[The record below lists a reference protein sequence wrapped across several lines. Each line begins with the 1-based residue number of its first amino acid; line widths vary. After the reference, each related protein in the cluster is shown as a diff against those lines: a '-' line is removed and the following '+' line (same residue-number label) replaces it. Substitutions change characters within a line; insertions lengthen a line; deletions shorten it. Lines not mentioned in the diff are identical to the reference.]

1 MAWPDIVGRLNVLA
15 EEKVSHMKL
24 ANLLRPWRMR
34 DAARTAVS
42 CAAAGAMLLQSL
54 AVPVHARQM
63 SRSEYEACQARD
75 EAAFRGAIED
85 LTHRALQDGL
95 KRVDYPAVVNDEW
108 RKLGFDDTL
117 DKKVDTTVA
126 EVTAEMSFLE
136 RGRTLFDK
144 EKAQAAALSVAERV
158 YRSDP
163 VKGGLETMIGGVARN
178 VGGMILLAAAD
189 ASEPAMECLKAFLGP
204 RYGSTVA
211 GVVSTEAHKEFQI
224 DPSKAGTAISPGAV
238 ISVGAGGITGAVM
251 IALRRQLGNIATRV
265 SQRIVGSILGRLV
278 SVVVGGIGAVLIA
291 KDVWELRNG
300 VLPIVAAEMKSKAT
314 KDLVKAE
321 LAKAISEQINEHS
334 REIATTTADRVIDI
348 WREFRRGHAKVV
360 ELAGRNAQFR
370 SFVDTLRPSDLAR
383 LDEVVA
389 LILGTEGEDGAV
401 RRLKDG
407 SLNFAVT
414 RLDPRAL
421 EIAREKKSLE
431 EGIRWTALAGPLLG
445 QVLEHGIHRRAAAAD
460 FPGDTLRRVL
470 ALEDRAAISRMSQ
483 IGRPAREALLELPDR
498 DLRSLAKAITEPELE
513 TLARYL
519 TGLTPPARD
528 RVLKTVAAAP
538 SRMQV
543 LAPARVRDAILSSRD
558 QGAAIAMMLRTD
570 STFDVNALKGDLTL
584 AYEGQVNPVLLWDK
598 HPAAVIGA
606 GLGALMLLLILQRLL
621 FGRRR
626 PSAKAA

>member
-1 MAWPDIVGRLNVLA
+1 ML
-15 EEKVSHMKL
+15 
-24 ANLLRPWRMR
+24 
-34 DAARTAVS
+34 
-42 CAAAGAMLLQSL
+42 AAASMLAQ
-54 AVPVHARQM
+54 AVLVPATARQM
-63 SRSEYEACQARD
+63 TKAEYEACQTRD
-75 EAAFRGAIED
+75 ETAFRGAIES
-85 LTHRALQDGL
+85 LTQKSLQEGL
-95 KRVDYPAVVNDEW
+95 AKVDYPALVSDEW
-108 RKLGFDDTL
+108 RKSGFDEVL
-117 DKKVDTTVA
+117 DKRIDLAVEEVSNETT
-126 EVTAEMSFLE
+126 LWE
-136 RGRTLFDK
+136 RSRTLFDK
-144 EKAQAAALSVAERV
+144 DKAKELAISVAERV

-163 VKGGLETMIGGVARN
+163 VKTGLEGIVSGVARQA
-178 VGGMILLAAAD
+178 GGSILLATSDAA
-189 ASEPAMECLKAFLGP
+189 EPALECLKTFLGP
-204 RYGSTVA
+204 RYGATVA
-211 GVVSTEAHKEFQI
+211 RVVASDAQREFQI
-224 DPSKAGTAISPGAV
+224 DPAKAG
-238 ISVGAGGITGAVM
+238 GGITPDSMLKEGSGGLAGAAILAV
-251 IALRRQLGNIATRV
+251 RRQLANIATRV

-278 SVVVGGIGAVLIA
+278 SVVAGGIGLVLIA
-291 KDVWELRNG
+291 KDIWEFRNG
-300 VLPIVAAEMKSKAT
+300 VLPIVATEMKSKNT
-314 KDLVKAE
+314 KDIVRVE